1 MSNEIK
7 FTPGDY
13 ADLFFLIELYNLQK
27 NKEEIITTELK
38 LKDMLGIPQQTI
50 SRRLLRLEKKEWIT
64 KRFGHNVQIIKITPR
79 GHKIIKQLYDKIKSI
94 R

>member
-1 MSNEIK
+1 MKLNLLMEII
-7 FTPGDY
+7 
-13 ADLFFLIELYNLQK
+13 ADLFFLIELYNLQG

-38 LKDMLGIPQQTI
+38 LNNVLGIPQQTI

-64 KRFGHNVQIIKITPR
+64 KRFGHNVQIIKITSK
-79 GHKIIKQLYDKIKSI
+79 GDKIIKQIYNKIKSI